1 MGQVIKTVML
11 WIITQVKIDYAS
23 GPKMF
28 AVTTPNRKKAIKQI
42 TRRSFKSLATT
53 VVASEI
59 TSDKVLREI
68 ARTIKQEMKTLA
80 SMEHDTILRDNI
92 EAVKNFSWDTV
103 FMELNEKVPTLIRL
117 LR

>member
-1 MGQVIKTVML
+1 MYTMSTPGRKT
-11 WIITQVKIDYAS
+11 
-23 GPKMF
+23 G
-28 AVTTPNRKKAIKQI
+28 IKQY
-42 TRRSFKSLATT
+42 TRRSFRSLAST
-53 VVASEI
+53 VVASPI

-68 ARTIKQEMKTLA
+68 ARTIMEEMKSLA

-92 EAVKNFSWDTV
+92 EAVKQFSWDTV

>member
-1 MGQVIKTVML
+1 
-11 WIITQVKIDYAS
+11 
-23 GPKMF
+23 MF
-28 AVTTPNRKKAIKQI
+28 AINTPNRKRAIKQY
-42 TRRSFKSLATT
+42 TRRSFTSLATT
-53 VVASEI
+53 VVASDI

-80 SMEHDTILRDNI
+80 RSMEHDTILRDNI